1 MTHILHIDSSPRGE
15 RSISR
20 TLTRE
25 FISERLF
32 HFPCDN
38 WLQLSLHQDIV

>member
-1 MTHILHIDSSPRGE
+1 MAHILHIDSSPRGE

-25 FISERLF
+25 FTKAY
-32 HFPCDN
+32 
-38 WLQLSLHQDIV
+38 